1 VPANVTD
8 EVPALALAET
18 VRVRIETPFDPGE
31 IFDVTP
37 LGRPETENEM
47 APVNPLT
54 GATVRDAVP
63 LLPGAMV
70 SVAGAAEIV
79 KSPAPVDVPW
89 KQDGCPSAKSM
100 SRMGWISRLFDAR
113 PVCP

>member
-1 VPANVTD
+1 MTD
-8 EVPALALAET
+8 DVPALAFAEA
-18 VRVRIETPFDPGE
+18 VRVNSAPPFEHGE
-31 IFDVTP
+31 IFDVTQ
-37 LGRPETENEM
+37 LGRPETENET

-70 SVAGAAEIV
+70 SVAGEAEIV

-89 KQDGCPSAKSM
+89 KQDGRLSAKSI

>member
-1 VPANVTD
+1 MTD

-37 LGRPETENEM
+37 LGRPETENET
-47 APVNPLT
+47 APVKPPT
-54 GATVRDAVP
+54 GVTVKDAVP
-63 LLPGAMV
+63 LLPGAIV
-70 SVAGAAEIV
+70 SVAGETEIV
-79 KSPAPVDVPW
+79 KSPAAVDVPW
-89 KQDGCPSAKSM
+89 KQGGCPSAKSM